1 MNGRALLPFI
11 IDVIA
16 HVLDQLRNE
25 MRVDRF
31 MFAAFD
37 RYARGPEVSGE
48 QADSGK
54 CLAMKAKY
62 K

>member
-1 MNGRALLPFI
+1 
-11 IDVIA
+11 
-16 HVLDQLRNE
+16 